1 MPTFRWILA
10 LDVGGTGMSAAVF
23 REDGGSP
30 VARVSVPTPAGQGVD
45 GVVDAAVNLLHLVRA
60 RAEEEGIPARRIV
73 GVGAGFPGTVDP
85 ERGVVRQAPNLRWR
99 DVAVRDL
106 LQERTE
112 LPVVVDNDAN
122 CAALGEWWEGSGRG
136 SRFLVAVT
144 LGTGIGGGILDDGRI
159 LRGASGAAGE
169 IGHISIDY
177 QGRRCACGN
186 RGCLEAYCAGP
197 AIALRARERLSDGAA
212 SSLADLSQGDPER
225 ITAAIVT
232 DAAREG
238 DPLALEVITETGE
251 LLGSGIASLVNLL
264 NPDRIVF
271 TGGVAGAGDLLL
283 RPLREEV
290 RRRAFSDSAEA
301 CVLTVSREPELAGL
315 RGAALAFRRET
326 LEGW

>member
-1 MPTFRWILA
+1 MPTFRWILC

-23 REDGGSP
+23 REDGGAP
-30 VARVSVPTPAGQGVD
+30 VARTSVPTPVEKGVE
-45 GVVDAAVNLLHLVRA
+45 GVVDAAANLIRLVRA

-73 GVGAGFPGTVDP
+73 GVGAGFPGAVDP
-85 ERGVVRQAPNLRWR
+85 DRGVVRQAPNLRWR
-99 DVAVRDL
+99 DVPIRDL
-106 LQERTE
+106 LQERIG

-122 CAALGEWWEGSGRG
+122 CAALGEWWEGAGRG
-136 SRFLVAVT
+136 SRFFVAVT
-144 LGTGIGGGILDDGRI
+144 LGTGIGGGILDDGRV

-169 IGHISIDY
+169 IGHLSIDF
-177 QGRRCACGN
+177 QGRPCVCGN

-197 AIALRARERLSDGAA
+197 AIAARARGLLATRES
-212 SSLADLSQGDPER
+212 SSLTDLSRGYPDR
-225 ITAAIVT
+225 ITAAMVT
-232 DAAREG
+232 EAARGG
-238 DPLALEVITETGE
+238 DALALEVITETGE
-251 LLGSGIASLVNLL
+251 LLGSGIASLVNVL

-326 LEGW
+326 LEGS